1 MNASSVLELVLSGFI
16 MSFTC
21 YYVWGKFL
29 NLKYKI
35 LSFKFISIFVI
46 LGFLFFINYYFN
58 NTYIKI
64 CSITFCYFLILRFAL
79 TKDSKSAA
87 ITAINTEF
95 LFFVADLLFSLTML
109 LILRNNVEY
118 AIKKYFG
125 SLLTNFI
132 VCAIVIILSNLKIFK
147 KIYNKLLNV
156 TTKLK
161 LSSILFVFAILIIS
175 LNLGLSFVYYKVSSI
190 TILIINLSL
199 TIIYSFIVYK
209 FIEQKNR
216 YLDIS
221 DKYSLSESSLKE
233 LQNNVNRLMTLNH
246 ENKNQLLTIRGMVA
260 NKDKDVLKNIDAII
274 DRKIKDDKELKIRT
288 SVISNTMLG
297 SLIYSKLLTM
307 KEKNINYNLH
317 IDKTLSKANIIN
329 LGDKTNVD
337 ICKII
342 GVYLDNAIEAVMEVD
357 IKEVNV
363 DLYILDKNLF
373 ITVANTFN
381 GKVNLDS
388 ISDYGYTTKSEGHG
402 YGLSL
407 VKEIIK
413 DNDAL
418 SSDTEVIDNKVF
430 VQKIQI
436 KM

>member
-1 MNASSVLELVLSGFI
+1 MNATSILELVLSGFI

-21 YYVWGKFL
+21 YYVWRKFL

-79 TKDSKSAA
+79 MKDSKRAA

-95 LFFVADLLFSLTML
+95 LFFVADLLFSITLL
-109 LILRNNVEY
+109 LILGNNVEY
-118 AIKKYFG
+118 VVKKYFG

-132 VCAIVIILSNLKIFK
+132 VCTIVIILSNLRIFK
-147 KIYNKLLNV
+147 TIYNKILDM
-156 TTKLK
+156 TTKVK
-161 LSSILFVFAILIIS
+161 TSNILFVIAILIIS

-221 DKYSLSESSLKE
+221 NKYSLSESSLKE

-329 LGDKTNVD
+329 LGDKTNVE
-337 ICKII
+337 I
-342 GVYLDNAIEAVMEVD
+342 Y
-357 IKEVNV
+357 
-363 DLYILDKNLF
+363 
-373 ITVANTFN
+373 
-381 GKVNLDS
+381 
-388 ISDYGYTTKSEGHG
+388 
-402 YGLSL
+402 
-407 VKEIIK
+407 VK
-413 DNDAL
+413 
-418 SSDTEVIDNKVF
+418 
-430 VQKIQI
+430 
-436 KM
+436 